1 MTWEEG
7 LSSLTLIWAMTKHQ
21 IEQKRVELDEIDLG
35 FCLLCIHVEVNA
47 CGFTQQ
53 LGDYKEK

>member
-1 MTWEEG
+1 
-7 LSSLTLIWAMTKHQ
+7 MTKHQ